1 MQRFKRAFL
10 FQIILSGLI
19 CSMGAGCE
27 SESQGEQ
34 SVPLSQTLEK
44 TTPETSTDRSN
55 VRRLTRTEYRNSVR
69 DLLHLKFEEN
79 DDPTQALPPDP
90 VIEGFDKRSSA
101 LILDGALLK
110 EYLQAAIGISE
121 RAIVTGDLTQPPVPT
136 ERLRFEF
143 EEIPIHPYEVT
154 TRPWAK
160 LKNDGLILMSGSA
173 GSKRGLRRN
182 QREPMI
188 PVSGRYTIRIRAA
201 ADRGARDERVLL
213 RIWRPEVGQT
223 LLETYVDAPLDAPQ
237 TYEITL
243 PLKPEGADSL
253 NAIFVNGTNFGQA
266 NLLHMEMNA
275 AVEQALADGDP
286 RRAAQLRAQM
296 RAEGVIATSRPNP
309 TTLSTTELPRLFL
322 DWIEIEGPLYETWP
336 PRSHQTIFFEGA
348 AGTNDVAYARQIFRR
363 LLPKAYR
370 RPVDDAEIEEIVD
383 VVAKE
388 LKADEPFAEAVKTG
402 LATMLCSPNFLLV
415 ANSRDQAEE
424 RLNNFELAERLSN
437 FLWSSLP
444 DDELFESARTGT
456 LHEPH
461 VLLSQ
466 TRRMLDDVKADALT
480 TDFARQWLKVDEVDR
495 FAPDVELYP
504 VYARPENARLDD
516 DLKAEMLGYFR
527 QMLRG
532 NHSIVHFLDSDWTV
546 INERLARFYQIE
558 GVSGD
563 AFRKVALPSDS
574 PRGGLLGMAG
584 FHRWGSDG
592 NRTKPVDRGVYV
604 LDVLLNDRPP
614 LPPPDVGEVEPNPP
628 GENLSVRERLAAHRE
643 IPGCANCHQK
653 IDAYGLALEN
663 FNAIG
668 QWRDTQDGEIRNWA
682 ARGGAPVIDASGVL
696 PDGSKYK
703 DFQEFKQLL
712 CEQEERFVQPLT
724 EKLFAYALARR
735 LESGDAQGI
744 QSVVKYADQHGRTL
758 RALIEGIV
766 QSEAFHSH

>member
-1 MQRFKRAFL
+1 MQRFERAFVSRIFLCTL
-10 FQIILSGLI
+10 F
-19 CSMGAGCE
+19 CSSLFGCE
-27 SESQGEQ
+27 SESQIERT
-34 SVPLSQTLEK
+34 VLASQATKNRTAEISHPK
-44 TTPETSTDRSN
+44 SN
-55 VRRLTRTEYRNSVR
+55 VRRLTRTEYRNTVR

-90 VIEGFDKRSSA
+90 VIDGFDKRAAA
-101 LILDGALLK
+101 LMLDGALLN
-110 EYLQAAIGISE
+110 EYLQAAIEIAD
-121 RAIVTGDLTQPPVPT
+121 RAIVTSDLTQPPVPT

-143 EEIPIHPYEVT
+143 EDIPLHPYEVT
-154 TRPWAK
+154 TRPWAE
-160 LKNDGLILMSGSA
+160 LKENGLVLMSGSA

-188 PVSGRYTIRIRAA
+188 PISGRYTIRVRAA
-201 ADRGARDERVLL
+201 ADRGVRDERALL
-213 RIWRPEVGQT
+213 RVWRPEVGQT
-223 LLETYVDAPLDAPQ
+223 LHETYVDAPLDAPQ

-243 PLKPEGADSL
+243 PLNPEGADSL
-253 NAIFVNGTNFGQA
+253 VVIFVNGTNFGQA

-275 AVEQALADGDP
+275 AVEQALAAGNP

-309 TTLSTTELPRLFL
+309 ATLSTAELPRLFL

-336 PRSHQTIFFEGA
+336 PRSHQTVFFAGD

-370 RPVDDAEIEEIVD
+370 RPVNDAEIEEIIQ
-383 VVAKE
+383 VVTKE
-388 LKADEPFAEAVKTG
+388 LEEGEPFTEAVKTG
-402 LATMLCSPNFLLV
+402 LITMFCSPHFLLI
-415 ANSRDQAEE
+415 ADQLDQGSE
-424 RLNNFELAERLSN
+424 RLNDFELAERLSY
-437 FLWSSLP
+437 FLWSSQP
-444 DDELFESARTGT
+444 DNKLFELARTGT
-456 LHEPH
+456 LREPRI
-461 VLLSQ
+461 LLSQ
-466 TRRMLDDVKADALT
+466 TRRMLDDVKVDALT
-480 TDFARQWLKVDEVDR
+480 TDFACQWLKVDEVDR

-516 DLKAEMLGYFR
+516 DLQAEMLGYFR
-527 QMLRG
+527 EMLRG
-532 NHSIVHFLDSDWTV
+532 NHSIAHFLDSDWTV
-546 INERLARFYQIE
+546 LNERLARFYQID
-558 GVSGD
+558 GVSGN

-592 NRTKPVDRGVYV
+592 NRTKPVHRGVYL

-614 LPPPDVGEVEPNPP
+614 LPPLDVGEVEPNPP
-628 GENLSVRERLAAHRE
+628 GENLSVRDRLAAHRQ
-643 IPGCANCHQK
+643 IPGCAECHQK

-682 ARGGAPVIDASGVL
+682 ARGGAPPIDASGEL

-703 DFQEFKQLL
+703 DFREFKQLL
-712 CEQEERFVQPLT
+712 CEQEERFVQPLA

-735 LESGDAQGI
+735 LESRDTRSI
-744 QSVVKYADQHGRTL
+744 QAAVKHAEQHGRTL

-766 QSEAFHSH
+766 QSEAFQSH